1 MKTQHL
7 IGVCASLMAF
17 LAYSFGDALR
27 KGFSID
33 GYNPFYIMLWSSLL
47 VLIALVGFSVF
58 RGRFKEDFTVQNPKL
73 LALRSMS
80 NIVLGYFAILSFKLL
95 PMTDAYILIMTAPIF
110 GIIYFSLFF
119 HEKLHA
125 YKVYAVLLGF
135 AGALLV
141 IKPGFGEWN
150 MAYFAAIMVA
160 VIFVV
165 NNALSKKLV
174 HVESKMALIVYPNIF
189 NLFVGLIILR
199 GHAFTT
205 PGADFPLF
213 ILSAVF
219 SLIGAIG
226 MVLALKRI
234 EASQIGLYHYTQVF
248 YGVVIGFFF
257 FAEVPDIYA
266 LGGLV
271 AIFLSGLVIYKGSKR
286 RHDLEYSEINL

>member
-17 LAYSFGDALR
+17 LAYSLGDGLR
-27 KGFSID
+27 KGFSIA

-47 VLIALVGFSVF
+47 MLVALVGFSVS
-58 RGRFKEDFTVQNPKL
+58 RRRFKQDFTVHNPKL
-73 LALRSMS
+73 LALRSFS
-80 NIVLGYFAILSFKLL
+80 NVALGYFAILSFKLL

-110 GIIYFSLFF
+110 GILYFALFF

-125 YKVYAVLLGF
+125 YKIYAVVLGF

-141 IKPGFGEWN
+141 IKPGFGEWS

-160 VIFVV
+160 VIFVI

-174 HVESKMALIVYPNIF
+174 HVESKMALIVYPNIA
-189 NLFVGLIILR
+189 NLLVGLIALR

-205 PGADFPLF
+205 PGADLPLF
-213 ILSAVF
+213 TLAAVF

-234 EASQIGLYHYTQVF
+234 EASQIGLYHYIQVF
-248 YGVVIGFFF
+248 YGVVIGFFL

-271 AIFLSGLVIYKGSKR
+271 TIFLSGVVIYKGSKR